1 MSNYSGRHR
10 PPTRAER
17 RSLERRSSLP
27 KSLTPAYALPT
38 AAAVALALTAAGAT
52 AAQSSSGGGLGTA
65 AFSGGGA
72 AESAATLLDDAD
84 VTESARTQVAADSRD
99 SSGLTERRQEASA
112 TAAQE
117 QGREDR
123 GERAGRSQSRQERA
137 DAKKE
142 RSSSA
147 ATTSSDSDEDEDKDA
162 EDESSSGWVKP
173 LDNAVFTS
181 PYGHRWGRLHAGQD
195 YAADVGTP
203 LKSMGTGEVIGAG
216 PMAGYGKYIDIRY
229 TDGTVSRYGHIDS
242 FSASVGQEVS
252 PGDVVAKSGNTGQS
266 TGPHLHLE
274 IRPGGGEPIDP
285 AGWLAER
292 GID

>member
-1 MSNYSGRHR
+1 MSTYSGRHR

-17 RSLERRSSLP
+17 RSLQRRSSLP

-52 AAQSSSGGGLGTA
+52 AAQSTPFGDLGTTAMSGGEA
-65 AFSGGGA
+65 AEGA
-72 AESAATLLDDAD
+72 AVLLEDAD
-84 VTESARTQVAADSRD
+84 VTESARTQVDADSRD
-99 SSGLTERRQEASA
+99 ASALTERRPEA
-112 TAAQE
+112 TVI
-117 QGREDR
+117 GTEDR
-123 GERAGRSQSRQERA
+123 EEEERAARSESRDERSGSDEDSEDRA
-137 DAKKE
+137 DS
-142 RSSSA
+142 RSDD
-147 ATTSSDSDEDEDKDA
+147 DSDEESNEDSDSS
-162 EDESSSGWVKP
+162 ESSASWVKP
-173 LDNAVFTS
+173 LANAVFTS

-195 YAADVGTP
+195 YAADIGTP
-203 LKSMGTGEVIGAG
+203 LRSMGTGEVIAAG
-216 PMAGYGKYIDIRY
+216 PMSGYGKYIDIRY

-242 FSASVGQEVS
+242 FSASVGDEVS

-285 AGWLAER
+285 APWLAER